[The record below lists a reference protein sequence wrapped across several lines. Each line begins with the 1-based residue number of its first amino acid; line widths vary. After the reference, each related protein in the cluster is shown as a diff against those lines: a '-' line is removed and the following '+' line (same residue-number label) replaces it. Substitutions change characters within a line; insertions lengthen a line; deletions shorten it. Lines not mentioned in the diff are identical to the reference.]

1 MAWITPT
8 LELCRTRITGAEWNG
23 LQNAAKS
30 ADQDGEAMAQQVIDT
45 QVQRI
50 RGRVAACKENRLGA
64 AGTIPD
70 ELQSAFLACWVYDFI
85 TRLPAMRGL
94 LDEQRVRAWEA
105 AERELRDAAACNIA
119 IVPPAEAAPDTQ
131 QAAGPTVISNPGKR
145 WASRQDLGG
154 LF

>member
-8 LELCRTRITGAEWNG
+8 LELCRTRITGAEWNA
-23 LQNAAKS
+23 LQNAAKAS
-30 ADQDGEAMAQQVIDT
+30 DQDGEEMAQQVIAT

-50 RGRVAACKENRLGA
+50 RGRVAACEKNRLGE

-70 ELQSAFLACWVYDFI
+70 ELQSAFLALWVYDFI

-94 LDEQRVRAWEA
+94 LDDQRVKAWEA
-105 AERELRDAAACNIA
+105 AERELRDTAACNIA
-119 IVPPAEAAPDTQ
+119 IVPPVEAAPDAE
-131 QAAGPTVISNPGKR
+131 QAGGQTVVSNPGKR